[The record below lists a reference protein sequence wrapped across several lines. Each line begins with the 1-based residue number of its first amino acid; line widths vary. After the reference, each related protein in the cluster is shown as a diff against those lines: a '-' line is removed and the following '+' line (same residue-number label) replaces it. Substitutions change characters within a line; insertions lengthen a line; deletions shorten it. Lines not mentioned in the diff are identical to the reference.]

1 MRRQL
6 PWQAPARYREQ
17 ARFKLD
23 AAELALEEADLI
35 VSAGN
40 GVHDLESFHAL
51 ATALGAAVGASRVP
65 VDDGRFPRSQ
75 QIGAT
80 GKTVSASLY
89 LAFGISG
96 AVQHLQ
102 GIKDC
107 RHVIAVNLDAS
118 APLIKRADLSIIDD
132 AHSVTRA
139 LLDEVARARE
149 AARIPWRRPMAEP
162 RIAVLVSLG
171 RHPVSGAVRWSRNDG
186 AALALARRLGGASVA
201 VLHAGDPDEPALR
214 GYLALGAPC
223 VQTID
228 VPRDR
233 DVLDPL
239 AALLSDYALVLC
251 GSRGESGMG
260 SGLLPHSLAQ
270 RLGRPLLPNV
280 LSAQLASGA
289 VRARQFRPRAD
300 AATWKPTCPRCWPCI
315 PPRPS
320 NHAMPMRGERR
331 ARTAR
336 CGARPGRAAGRRL
349 AHRTG
354 RRAAAQLAAPE
365 RRSGRDRLLAAT
377 AMASRGGEVIQ
388 HGSPEDKA
396 RAVLAYLRT
405 HNLVDY

>member
-1 MRRQL
+1 MNAIRRINPRRPYTHTAEGLKRIVLGQSASVGEDASTPAQAGAASAAKPLRSQAPAVRRMLAVAHSERGALSACARQAVAAAALLAQADTAVHLLVFGDCHDEPAALGADMLIQAQAPAAHAPDLALAALLAEIAGDPPLHIFMSDEDPDDADLGRRLGAHTGYTAATGVVSLNASEAFRMAGPAQLARCPLPRILLLAADAVDEALPCAGRGLRRQL
-6 PWQAPARYREQ
+6 PWPQAPARYREQ

-132 AHSVTRA
+132 THSVTRA

-149 AARIPWRRPMAEP
+149 AARIPLE
-162 RIAVLVSLG
+162 
-171 RHPVSGAVRWSRNDG
+171 
-186 AALALARRLGGASVA
+186 
-201 VLHAGDPDEPALR
+201 
-214 GYLALGAPC
+214 
-223 VQTID
+223 T
-228 VPRDR
+228 
-233 DVLDPL
+233 
-239 AALLSDYALVLC
+239 
-251 GSRGESGMG
+251 
-260 SGLLPHSLAQ
+260 PH
-270 RLGRPLLPNV
+270 G
-280 LSAQLASGA
+280 
-289 VRARQFRPRAD
+289 
-300 AATWKPTCPRCWPCI
+300 
-315 PPRPS
+315 
-320 NHAMPMRGERR
+320 
-331 ARTAR
+331 
-336 CGARPGRAAGRRL
+336 
-349 AHRTG
+349 
-354 RRAAAQLAAPE
+354 
-365 RRSGRDRLLAAT
+365 
-377 AMASRGGEVIQ
+377 
-388 HGSPEDKA
+388 
-396 RAVLAYLRT
+396 
-405 HNLVDY
+405 